1 MTEPARVDSATTAE
15 QQLSSMRRRLGS
27 LVEKNRQL
35 RHDIDA
41 ASRNNR
47 RMVEMLD
54 LTREQIATLKQSIE
68 DAALPPFNFATV
80 LQYHPA
86 RQAVEGT
93 ELAATTRASVD
104 VLYNGR
110 KLRTH
115 LSPLLDAQQVVS
127 GAEVLLDES
136 LCVISVLGH
145 TTTGELARV
154 KEVLDDGLLLVVGRA
169 DDEHVM
175 RRVHELADRPIRVG
189 DAVTVDVKSGYVF
202 DVVALSEVQ
211 DVVLE
216 KVPNISYDDIGG
228 LGDQIEMIRDAVE
241 LPFTHPDLYREHG
254 LTPPKGVLLYGP
266 PGTGKTL
273 IAKAVANSLAQ
284 RGSGDRTAYFLNI
297 KGPELLNKYVGET
310 ERHIRTLFAR
320 AREKASDGYPV
331 VIFFD
336 EMESLFRTRGSGTSS
351 DVETTIVPQLLAEI
365 DGVESLNNVIV
376 IGASNREDMIDPAI
390 LRPGRL
396 DVKIRVERPNEA
408 EAREIFSKYVTAEVP
423 LHPSELA
430 VHGSREATVESMIST
445 AAAYMYARGPQTE
458 YVEVTYLDGSTQVL
472 HFADF
477 ASGAAIANVVDRAKT
492 HAIKEYLAAQDH
504 HPQAAKGLKTQHLVR
519 AVSEEF
525 AEQQDLPNTSS
536 PEEWVKISGHRGP
549 RVVGLRMLCEASF
562 LGDKNENARRVEE
575 AVKANQAQ
583 QTTSANTT
591 SAGE

>member
-266 PGTGKTL
+266 VL
-273 IAKAVANSLAQ
+273 
-284 RGSGDRTAYFLNI
+284 
-297 KGPELLNKYVGET
+297 
-310 ERHIRTLFAR
+310 
-320 AREKASDGYPV
+320 
-331 VIFFD
+331 
-336 EMESLFRTRGSGTSS
+336 
-351 DVETTIVPQLLAEI
+351 
-365 DGVESLNNVIV
+365 
-376 IGASNREDMIDPAI
+376 
-390 LRPGRL
+390 
-396 DVKIRVERPNEA
+396 VKP
-408 EAREIFSKYVTAEVP
+408 
-423 LHPSELA
+423 
-430 VHGSREATVESMIST
+430 
-445 AAAYMYARGPQTE
+445 
-458 YVEVTYLDGSTQVL
+458 
-472 HFADF
+472 
-477 ASGAAIANVVDRAKT
+477 
-492 HAIKEYLAAQDH
+492 
-504 HPQAAKGLKTQHLVR
+504 
-519 AVSEEF
+519 
-525 AEQQDLPNTSS
+525 
-536 PEEWVKISGHRGP
+536 
-549 RVVGLRMLCEASF
+549 
-562 LGDKNENARRVEE
+562 
-575 AVKANQAQ
+575 
-583 QTTSANTT
+583 
-591 SAGE
+591 